1 MSNHTLEKRT
11 IFHIISALYFA
22 SLNERSLFHL
32 FKELLP
38 PVVYQERNIIF
49 LELLYSLLT
58 PRNTEGC

>member
-1 MSNHTLEKRT
+1 MSNHTGKT
-11 IFHIISALYFA
+11 NNISYYIRVYFA
-22 SLNERSLFHL
+22 LLNERSLFHL

-58 PRNTEGC
+58 PRNTEG